1 LEVAAKELEN
11 RQAVLTATLDE
22 EWLDPFMK
30 TASRRLASR
39 VEIPGFRKG
48 KAPHRVVV
56 RHMGREALVREVID
70 DLGQA
75 AYEEAL
81 KESGLEPIQLDDLEI
96 AEWEPLALRM
106 TVSLPPV
113 VELGDYR
120 SVPLTMEV
128 VEIAD
133 EDVEQA
139 LKELQEQYAERVPVD
154 RVAQLSDFAVLDVYG
169 TLDDRVALK
178 SEGQEYELR
187 ENGDAIVAGFG
198 QSLAGMSPGE
208 DRSFSLTY
216 PEDYEDEDLAG
227 REVSFRVHLHELQE
241 KRHPAVDDE
250 LAKMVGGFG
259 TVGEL
264 REYIRQDLHARREAK
279 QQDDLAEGLL
289 DTLLQQA
296 EIDSPPTFVNRELD
310 SMLRGLAYDLQQ
322 QGFTLDGYLRT
333 TNRTVEDLIEE
344 FRPTAEK
351 RVGKSLILAELVK
364 EEGVEVADSD
374 IEQEVARM
382 TRVYGQEKEA
392 LREALLGNEQVRE
405 EIRNRL
411 YGRKVVQRLAGQPEA
426 TEEGQEGS
434 PGPVVADGEE
444 SSSDKETSPEAAE
457 SV

>member
-1 LEVAAKELEN
+1 MEVATKELEN

-75 AYEEAL
+75 AYEAAL

-113 VELGDYR
+113 VEVGDYR
-120 SVPLTMEV
+120 SVPLTT
-128 VEIAD
+128 
-133 EDVEQA
+133 EDVEVAEEDVEEA
-139 LKELQEQYAERVPVD
+139 LKDLQEQYAERVPVD
-154 RVAQLSDFAVLDVYG
+154 RPAQLSDFAVLDVDG
-169 TLDDRVALK
+169 TVDDRVVLK
-178 SEGQEYELR
+178 FEAQEHELK
-187 ENGDAIVAGFG
+187 ENGDTPVAGFA
-198 QSLAGMSPGE
+198 QKLAGMSPGE

-227 REVSFRVHLHELQE
+227 REVSFRVHLHDLQE
-241 KRHPAVDDE
+241 KRRPAVDDE
-250 LAKMVGGFG
+250 LAKMARGFE

-264 REYIRQDLHARREAK
+264 REDIRQDLHARREAK

-310 SMLRGLAYDLQQ
+310 SMLRRLAYDLQE

-333 TNRTVEDLIEE
+333 TDRTVEDLIEE

-351 RVGKSLILAELVK
+351 RVSKSLILAQLVK
-364 EEGVEVADSD
+364 EEGIEVEDSD
-374 IEQEVARM
+374 MQQEVARM
-382 TRVYGQEKEA
+382 TRVYGQQREV
-392 LREALLGNEQVRE
+392 LREALLGNEQIRE

-411 YGRKVVQRLAGQPEA
+411 YGRKVVQRLAGPPEA
-426 TEEGQEGS
+426 TEGQEEKVGS
-434 PGPVVADGEE
+434 VVADGEQ
-444 SSSDKETSPEAAE
+444 SSSDKDTSPEAAE
-457 SV
+457 SA

>member
-1 LEVAAKELEN
+1 LEVATKELEN

-22 EWLDPFMK
+22 EWLDPFMR

-56 RHMGREALVREVID
+56 RHMGKEALVREVID

-75 AYEEAL
+75 AYEAAL

-120 SVPLTMEV
+120 GVPLTKGDVEV
-128 VEIAD
+128 TE
-133 EDVEQA
+133 EDVEEA
-139 LKELQEQYAERVPVD
+139 LKDLQEQYAERVPVD
-154 RVAQLSDFAVLDVYG
+154 RPAQLSDFAVLDVEG
-169 TLDDRVALK
+169 TVDDRVALK

-187 ENGDAIVAGFG
+187 ENGDTPVAGFA
-198 QSLAGMSPGE
+198 QELTGMSAGE
-208 DRSFSLTY
+208 ERSFSLTY

-227 REVSFRVHLHELQE
+227 REVSFRVHLHDLQE
-241 KRHPAVDDE
+241 KRRPAVDDE
-250 LAKMVGGFG
+250 LAKMAGGHQ
-259 TVGEL
+259 TVDGL
-264 REYIRQDLHARREAK
+264 REDIRQDLQVRREAK

-296 EIDSPPTFVNRELD
+296 EIDSPPTFVNRELET
-310 SMLRGLAYDLQQ
+310 MVRRLAYDLQE
-322 QGFTLDGYLRT
+322 QGFTLDGYLKT
-333 TNRTVEDLIEE
+333 TDRTVEDLIEE

-351 RVGKSLILAELVK
+351 RVGKSLILAQLVK
-364 EEGVEVADSD
+364 EEGVEVDDSD
-374 IEQEVARM
+374 IEQEVTRM
-382 TRVYGQEKEA
+382 TRVYGQEKEV
-392 LREALLGNEQVRE
+392 LREALLGNEQIRE

-411 YGRKVVQRLAGQPEA
+411 YGRKVVQSLAVPPEA
-426 TEEGQEGS
+426 TVGQEEKVGS
-434 PGPVVADGEE
+434 VVSDGEE
-444 SSSDKETSPEAAE
+444 SSSDKDTSPEAAE
-457 SV
+457 SA

>member
-1 LEVAAKELEN
+1 LEVATKELEN

-22 EWLDPFMK
+22 EWLDPFMRM
-30 TASRRLASR
+30 ASRRLASR

-48 KAPHRVVV
+48 KAPHLVVV
-56 RHMGREALVREVID
+56 RHMGREALVREVIE

-75 AYEEAL
+75 AYEAAL

-120 SVPLTMEV
+120 SVPVTMED
-128 VEIAD
+128 VEVAD

-139 LKELQEQYAERVPVD
+139 LQELQEQYAERVPVD
-154 RVAQLSDFAVLDVYG
+154 RPAQLSDFAVLDADG
-169 TLDDRVALK
+169 TVDGRVVLK
-178 SEGQEYELR
+178 AEGQEYELT
-187 ENGDAIVAGFG
+187 ENGDTTVAGFARN
-198 QSLAGMSPGE
+198 LAGMSPGE
-208 DRSFSLTY
+208 ERSFSLAY

-227 REVSFRVHLHELQE
+227 KEVSFRVHLHDLQE
-241 KRHPAVDDE
+241 KRRPAVDDE
-250 LAKMVGGFG
+250 LAKMAGGFES
-259 TVGEL
+259 VGEL
-264 REYIRQDLHARREAK
+264 REDIKQSLYARREAK

-296 EIDSPPTFVNRELD
+296 EIDAPPTFVDRELD
-310 SMLRGLAYDLQQ
+310 SMVGGLAYDLQQ

-333 TNRTVEDLIEE
+333 TNRTADGLIEE

-351 RVGKSLILAELVK
+351 RVGKSLILAQLIK
-364 EEGVEVADSD
+364 EEGIEVGDSD

-382 TRVYGQEKEA
+382 TRVYGQDKEA
-392 LREALLGNEQVRE
+392 LREALLGNEQIRE

-411 YGRKVVQRLAGQPEA
+411 YGRKVVQRLAGQREVTA
-426 TEEGQEGS
+426 GQEETSGS
-434 PGPVVADGEE
+434 VVADGEGSSGDTPCETVE
-444 SSSDKETSPEAAE
+444 SA
-457 SV
+457 

>member
-1 LEVAAKELEN
+1 LEVATKELEN

-22 EWLDPFMK
+22 EWLDPFMRM
-30 TASRRLASR
+30 ASRRLASR

-48 KAPHRVVV
+48 KAPHLVVV
-56 RHMGREALVREVID
+56 RHMGREALVREVIE

-75 AYEEAL
+75 AYEAAL

-120 SVPLTMEV
+120 SVPVTMED
-128 VEIAD
+128 VEVAD

-139 LKELQEQYAERVPVD
+139 LQELQEQYAERVPVD
-154 RVAQLSDFAVLDVYG
+154 RPAQLSDFAVLDADG
-169 TLDDRVALK
+169 TVDGRVVLK
-178 SEGQEYELR
+178 AEGQEYELT
-187 ENGDAIVAGFG
+187 ENGDTTVAGFARN
-198 QSLAGMSPGE
+198 LAGMSPGE
-208 DRSFSLTY
+208 ERSFSLAY

-227 REVSFRVHLHELQE
+227 KEVSFRVHLHDLQE
-241 KRHPAVDDE
+241 KRRPAVDDE
-250 LAKMVGGFG
+250 LAKMAGGFES
-259 TVGEL
+259 VGEL
-264 REYIRQDLHARREAK
+264 REDIKQSLYARREAK

-296 EIDSPPTFVNRELD
+296 EIDAPPTFVDRELD
-310 SMLRGLAYDLQQ
+310 SMVGGLAYDLQQ

-333 TNRTVEDLIEE
+333 TNRTADGLIEE

-351 RVGKSLILAELVK
+351 RVGKSLILAQLIK
-364 EEGVEVADSD
+364 EEGIEVGDSD

-382 TRVYGQEKEA
+382 TRVYGQDKEA
-392 LREALLGNEQVRE
+392 LREALLGNEQIRE

-411 YGRKVVQRLAGQPEA
+411 YGRKVVQRLAGQREVTA
-426 TEEGQEGS
+426 GQEETSGS
-434 PGPVVADGEE
+434 VVGDGEE
-444 SSSDKETSPEAAE
+444 SSGDKPCETVE
-457 SV
+457 SA

>member
-1 LEVAAKELEN
+1 LEVATEELEN

-30 TASRRLASR
+30 TASRRLAFR

-48 KAPHRVVV
+48 KAPHRVVE

-75 AYEEAL
+75 AYEAAL

-120 SVPLTMEV
+120 TVPLTT
-128 VEIAD
+128 
-133 EDVEQA
+133 EDVEVAEEDVEEA
-139 LKELQEQYAERVPVD
+139 LEELQDQYAERVPVD
-154 RVAQLSDFAVLDVYG
+154 RPAQLSDFAVLDVDG
-169 TLDDRVALK
+169 TVDERVVLK
-178 SEGQEYELR
+178 FEAQEYELT
-187 ENGDAIVAGFG
+187 ENGDTPVAGFA
-198 QSLAGMSPGE
+198 QQLSGMSPGE

-227 REVSFRVHLHELQE
+227 REVSFQVHLHDLQE
-241 KRHPAVDDE
+241 KHRPAVDDE
-250 LAKMVGGFG
+250 LAKMVGGFE

-264 REYIRQDLHARREAK
+264 RENLGQDLYARREAK
-279 QQDDLAEGLL
+279 QLDDLAEGLL
-289 DTLLQQA
+289 DSLVQQA
-296 EIDSPPTFVNRELD
+296 EIDSPPTFLNRELD
-310 SMLRGLAYDLQQ
+310 SMLGRLAYDLQE

-333 TNRTVEDLIEE
+333 TDRSVEDLIEE

-351 RVGKSLILAELVK
+351 RVSKSLILAQLVK
-364 EEGVEVADSD
+364 EEGVEVEDSD
-374 IEQEVARM
+374 IAQEVARM
-382 TRVYGQEKEA
+382 TRVYAQEREV
-392 LREALLGNEQVRE
+392 LREALLGNEQIRG

-411 YGRKVVQRLAGQPEA
+411 YGRKVVQRLAALPKA
-426 TEEGQEGS
+426 TEGQEEKVGS
-434 PGPVVADGEE
+434 IVADAEE
-444 SSSDKETSPEAAE
+444 SSSDEDRSPEADE
-457 SV
+457 SA